1 MTPYRLEEMMIK
13 EENKSVK
20 LNRSSIQIKE
30 NEYVECQG
38 EIYKIS
44 SIIDFSEVV
53 GINIKTKRAK
63 RLRISDI
70 KPISNDV
77 NIKLPIFSDI
87 GEYTDSEFQ
96 EIQRKYLAIKPL
108 LSNHITRKEIEEH
121 AKKIDIHYTTLY
133 RWLRRYQSTGTLLG
147 LLPKP
152 SGRKK
157 GETRLDYATEEIMQN
172 IIKTYYLSKQKPSIQ
187 AVIQKINIECKNR
200 EIVAPGKNTIRNRI
214 HKLSEYEVMKKQ
226 GNRSMARTKFEPVPG
241 KFESD
246 YPMQLIEIDHTP
258 VDLILVDDEHR
269 EPIGRPWITVA
280 IDIYSRM
287 IVGYYLSLS
296 APSVTSVAMCI
307 TNVVLPKDKLLLELD
322 IDSNWDVWGFP
333 ETIHVDNGADFRAE
347 AIKVAGLAHGINIE
361 FRPVGRSNFGG
372 HIERVIGT
380 LMNAVHEI
388 PGTTF
393 SNIQKRQEYDSDKH
407 SSMTFSEFEKWL
419 VTFITKIYHKRKH
432 TGINLSPEQLW
443 EDGVFGEDAPV
454 GLMPKPTDPLS
465 VTIDFL
471 PIFKRTIQKNGVN
484 IDGIN
489 YYDHLLRS
497 KINMLDDDG
506 KKKRFVFKR
515 DPRNIKFIWFYNDE
529 TQEYFKIPAADQ
541 SMPDMTLWEL
551 ESIKT
556 HLRESGSRQI
566 NNAEILEA
574 HEELNRQIE
583 DASKKSKKARRAKQR
598 LKNKDKEM
606 VQQTPPKE
614 ILPKVQDDDD
624 FWDEDVSDIAE
635 DW

>member
-1 MTPYRLEEMMIK
+1 MYK
-13 EENKSVK
+13 EEEIQSVK

-30 NEYVECQG
+30 NEYVEHKG
-38 EIYKIS
+38 EVYKIS
-44 SIIDFSEVV
+44 SIIDFNEVV
-53 GINIKTKRAK
+53 GIDIKTKRAK

-70 KPISNDV
+70 KPISSDKD
-77 NIKLPIFSDI
+77 IKLPIFNDI

-96 EIQRKYLAIKPL
+96 EIQKKYLAIEPL
-108 LSNHITRKEIEEH
+108 LSDNISRKEIEEH

-187 AVIQKINIECKNR
+187 AVIRKINIECKNR
-200 EIVAPGKNTIRNRI
+200 KIVAPGKNTIRNRI
-214 HKLSEYEVMKKQ
+214 HKLSEYEVLKKQ

-322 IDSNWDVWGFP
+322 IDSNWNVWGFP

-380 LMNAVHEI
+380 LMTAVHEI

-393 SNIQKRQEYDSDKH
+393 SNIQQKGEYDADKH

-497 KINMLDDDG
+497 KINMLDEDR
-506 KKKRFVFKR
+506 KKKRFIFKR
-515 DPRNIKFIWFYNDE
+515 DPRNIKFIWFYDDE
-529 TQEYFKIPAADQ
+529 TMEYFKIPAADQ

-598 LKNKDKEM
+598 LKNKDKEI

>member
-1 MTPYRLEEMMIK
+1 MPK
-13 EENKSVK
+13 EEEIQSVK

-30 NEYVECQG
+30 NEYVMYQNEV
-38 EIYKIS
+38 YKIS

-53 GINIKTKRAK
+53 GIDVKTKRAK

-70 KPISNDV
+70 KPISNDEEV
-77 NIKLPIFSDI
+77 KLPIFNDI

-96 EIQRKYLAIKPL
+96 EIQKKYLAIEPL
-108 LSNHITRKEIEEH
+108 LSDHITRKEIEEH
-121 AKKIDIHYTTLY
+121 ARKIDIHYTTLY

-157 GETRLDYATEEIMQN
+157 GETRLDFATEEIMQN
-172 IIKTYYLSKQKPSIQ
+172 IISTYYLSKQKPSIQ
-187 AVIQKINIECKNR
+187 AVIRKINIECKNR
-200 EIVAPGKNTIRNRI
+200 KIVTPGKNTIRNRI
-214 HKLSEYEVMKKQ
+214 HKLSEYEVLKKQ

-347 AIKVAGLAHGINIE
+347 AIKAAGLAHGINIE

-432 TGINLSPEQLW
+432 AGINLSPERLW

-506 KKKRFVFKR
+506 KKKRFIFKR
-515 DPRNIKFIWFYNDE
+515 DPRNIKFIWFYDDE
-529 TQEYFKIPAADQ
+529 AMEYYKIPAADQ

>member
-1 MTPYRLEEMMIK
+1 MMYK
-13 EENKSVK
+13 EEEIQSVK

-30 NEYVECQG
+30 NEYVEHKG
-38 EIYKIS
+38 EVYKIS
-44 SIIDFSEVV
+44 SIIDFNEVV
-53 GINIKTKRAK
+53 GIDIKTKRAK

-70 KPISNDV
+70 KPISSDKD
-77 NIKLPIFSDI
+77 IKLPIFNDI

-96 EIQRKYLAIKPL
+96 EIQKKYLAIEPL
-108 LSNHITRKEIEEH
+108 LSDNISRKEIEEH

-172 IIKTYYLSKQKPSIQ
+172 IIQTYYLSKQKPSIQ
-187 AVIQKINIECKNR
+187 AVIRKINIECKNR
-200 EIVAPGKNTIRNRI
+200 KIVAPGKNTIRNRI
-214 HKLSEYEVMKKQ
+214 HKLSEYEVLKKQ

-269 EPIGRPWITVA
+269 EPIGRPWITIA

-322 IDSNWDVWGFP
+322 IDSNWNVWGFP

-380 LMNAVHEI
+380 LMTAVHEI

-393 SNIQKRQEYDSDKH
+393 SNIQQKGEYDADKH

-497 KINMLDDDG
+497 KINMLDEDR
-506 KKKRFVFKR
+506 KKKRFIFKR
-515 DPRNIKFIWFYNDE
+515 DPRNIKFIWFYDDE
-529 TQEYFKIPAADQ
+529 TMEYFKIPAADQ

-598 LKNKDKEM
+598 LKNKDKEI